1 MVLCE
6 TPILTMISAKN
17 VRSASLSNF
26 DQVGFDLFLVL
37 TVLLKRW
44 NLKKSLSGETFA
56 KFDVRAHIVLQNNNF

>member
-17 VRSASLSNF
+17 VRSASLNNF
-26 DQVGFDLFLVL
+26 DQVGVLFLVL

-56 KFDVRAHIVLQNNNF
+56 KFYKRAHIVMQIKNF